1 MSRFCSHAVAS
12 VIRFS
17 TGAVHYDRLS
27 ADFAGDGAALMQES
41 EAGERVIIGGG
52 GLAGLAAAKRLV
64 DAGYRVELLE
74 QRPILGGKVSSWRD
88 AEGDWVESGLHV
100 FFGAYVE
107 IFDLMRELGIYQ
119 HILWKEHVLTY
130 TLAEGERFAF
140 RTGPFPAPLHL
151 LPAVFNN
158 HYFSWAEKLSLAK
171 ALGPMLFGSPEYR
184 ARQDGLTYSEWHC
197 KFGISDR
204 MLQKMFMPMALA
216 LKFLPPEEMSAKIVL
231 DVCGAFLRRP
241 DASKMG
247 FLAGSPQECLIGP
260 LTDYLTARGVRIRTD
275 APIRAIH
282 DGPGRRI
289 TGLALASGEVVR
301 GDWYVLAL
309 PVHKLNRLIPNE
321 WRRNERFFAGL
332 SQFEGVPVITAQLWF
347 DRQVTHIDNILFN
360 PDGRIPVYA
369 DLANT
374 TPAYACGGKS
384 RMEFCVAPARDLMD
398 LPDDEIVRRVKAN
411 VDATFPMTAPQA
423 RIVKSTVVRIPQSV
437 YWPKPGIDHLRP
449 TQATPIGNLFLAGG
463 YTTQD
468 FYDSMEGAVASGR
481 LAATALMEAAARA
494 PSPAREEIA
503 AD

>member
-1 MSRFCSHAVAS
+1 MEWNGKS
-12 VIRFS
+12 
-17 TGAVHYDRLS
+17 
-27 ADFAGDGAALMQES
+27 
-41 EAGERVIIGGG
+41 ERVVIGGG

-64 DAGYRVELLE
+64 DAGYQVEVLE

-88 AEGDWVESGLHV
+88 ADGDWVESGLHV

-107 IFDLMRELGIYQ
+107 IFDLMRELGIYDN
-119 HILWKEHVLTY
+119 ILWKEHVLTY
-130 TLAEGERFAF
+130 TLSAGERFAF
-140 RTGPFPAPLHL
+140 RTGSFPAPLHL
-151 LPAVFNN
+151 LPAVVNN
-158 HYFSWAEKLSLAK
+158 HYFSWGEKLSLAK

-184 ARQDGLTYSEWHC
+184 ARQDGLTYSEWHQ

-231 DVCGAFLRRP
+231 DVCGEFLRKP

-247 FLAGSPQECLIGP
+247 FLKGSPQDYLIGP
-260 LTDYLTARGVRIRTD
+260 LADYLTARGVRIRTD

-282 DGPGRRI
+282 EGPGRRV
-289 TGLALASGEVVR
+289 TGFELASGEVVR
-301 GDWYVLAL
+301 GDWFTLAL
-309 PVHKLNRLIPNE
+309 PVHKLNRLIPDQ
-321 WRRNERFFAGL
+321 WRREERYFAGL
-332 SQFEGVPVITAQLWF
+332 SQFEGVPVITVQLWF
-347 DRQVTHIDNILFN
+347 DRQVTHTNNILFC

-374 TPAYACGGKS
+374 TPDYAFGGKS

-398 LPDDEIVRRVKAN
+398 LPDDEIVRRTKAN
-411 VDATFPMTAPQA
+411 VDATFPDTGPQA

-449 TQATPIGNLFLAGG
+449 TQATPIPNLFLAGG

-481 LAATALMEAAARA
+481 LAATALMDAASRMPQLSLADL
-494 PSPAREEIA
+494 A

>member
-1 MSRFCSHAVAS
+1 MSFGR
-12 VIRFS
+12 VIRS
-17 TGAVHYDRLS
+17 GARRYTTVGGGKRS
-27 ADFAGDGAALMQES
+27 QEWIRGMQWNGKS
-41 EAGERVIIGGG
+41 EHVVIGGG

-64 DAGYRVELLE
+64 DAGYQVEVLE
-74 QRPILGGKVSSWRD
+74 QRPVLGGKVSSWRD

-107 IFDLMRELGIYQ
+107 IFDLMRELGIYGN
-119 HILWKEHVLTY
+119 ILWKEHVLTY
-130 TLAEGERFAF
+130 TLAEGGRFGF

-158 HYFSWAEKLSLAK
+158 HYFRWSEKLSLAK

-184 ARQDGLTYSEWHC
+184 ARQDGLTYAEWHR

-231 DVCGAFLRRP
+231 DVCGEFLRKP

-247 FLAGSPQECLIGP
+247 FLKGSPQDCLIGP
-260 LTDYLTARGVRIRTD
+260 LAGYLAARGVRIRTG

-282 DGPGRRI
+282 EGEGRRV
-289 TGLALASGEVVR
+289 TGLELGGGEVVR
-301 GDWYVLAL
+301 GDWFMLAL
-309 PVHKLNRLIPNE
+309 PVHKLNRLIPPA
-321 WRRNERFFAGL
+321 WRDERYFAGL
-332 SQFEGVPVITAQLWF
+332 SQFEGVPVITVQLWF
-347 DRQVTHIDNILFN
+347 DRQVTHVDNILFC

-374 TPAYACGGKS
+374 TPGYAFGGKS
-384 RMEFCVAPARDLMD
+384 RMEFCVAPARDLMN
-398 LPDDEIVRRVKAN
+398 LDDAEIVRRTKAN
-411 VDATFPMTAPQA
+411 VDATFPDTGPQA

-449 TQATPIGNLFLAGG
+449 TQATPIPNLFLAGG
-463 YTTQD
+463 YTTQE

-481 LAATALMEAAARA
+481 RAATALMEAAARLPL
-494 PSPAREEIA
+494 PSDTKMA

>member
-1 MSRFCSHAVAS
+1 
-12 VIRFS
+12 
-17 TGAVHYDRLS
+17 
-27 ADFAGDGAALMQES
+27 
-41 EAGERVIIGGG
+41 
-52 GLAGLAAAKRLV
+52 
-64 DAGYRVELLE
+64 
-74 QRPILGGKVSSWRD
+74 
-88 AEGDWVESGLHV
+88 
-100 FFGAYVE
+100 
-107 IFDLMRELGIYQ
+107 
-119 HILWKEHVLTY
+119 
-130 TLAEGERFAF
+130 
-140 RTGPFPAPLHL
+140 
-151 LPAVFNN
+151 
-158 HYFSWAEKLSLAK
+158 
-171 ALGPMLFGSPEYR
+171 
-184 ARQDGLTYSEWHC
+184 
-197 KFGISDR
+197 
-204 MLQKMFMPMALA
+204 MFMPMALA

-231 DVCGAFLRRP
+231 DVCGEFLRTP

-247 FLAGSPQECLIGP
+247 FLKGSPQECLIGP

-289 TGLALASGEVVR
+289 TELALASGEVVR
-301 GDWYVLAL
+301 GDWYLLAL

-374 TPAYACGGKS
+374 TPAYAFGGKS

-411 VDATFPMTAPQA
+411 VDATFPRTAPEA

-481 LAATALMEAAARA
+481 LAATALMEAAATL
-494 PSPAREEIA
+494 PFSLPIA
-503 AD
+503 AVAD

>member
-1 MSRFCSHAVAS
+1 VS
-12 VIRFS
+12 
-17 TGAVHYDRLS
+17 D
-27 ADFAGDGAALMQES
+27 
-41 EAGERVIIGGG
+41 ERGMGGTVIIGGG

-107 IFDLMRELGIYQ
+107 IFDLMREVGIYENV
-119 HILWKEHVLTY
+119 LWKEHVLTY
-130 TLAEGERFAF
+130 TLTAGERFAF
-140 RTGPFPAPLHL
+140 RTGPLPAPLHL

-158 HYFSWAEKLSLAK
+158 HYFSWPEKLSLAK
-171 ALGPMLFGSPEYR
+171 ALGPMLFGSPDYR
-184 ARQDGLTYSEWHC
+184 ARQDGLTYAEWHR

-231 DVCGAFLRRP
+231 DVCGEFLRKP

-247 FLAGSPQECLIGP
+247 FLKGSPQDCLIAP
-260 LTDYLTARGVRIRTD
+260 LADYLTARGVRIRTD

-282 DGPGRRI
+282 EGPGGRL
-289 TGLALASGEVVR
+289 TGLELDSGEVVR
-301 GDWYVLAL
+301 GDWYLLAL
-309 PVHKLNRLIPNE
+309 PVHKLNRLIPDA
-321 WRRNERFFAGL
+321 WRREERFFAGL
-332 SQFEGVPVITAQLWF
+332 SQFEGVPVITVQLWF
-347 DRQVTHIDNILFN
+347 DRQVTHVDNILFC

-374 TPAYACGGKS
+374 TPAYAFGGRS

-398 LPDDEIVRRVKAN
+398 LPDEVIVRRIKAN
-411 VDATFPMTAPQA
+411 VDATFPDTGPHAQ
-423 RIVKSTVVRIPQSV
+423 IVKSTVVRIPQSV

-449 TQATPIGNLFLAGG
+449 TQATPIANLFLAGG
-463 YTTQD
+463 YTIQG

-481 LAATALMEAAARA
+481 LAATALMEAAARTPRRA
-494 PSPAREEIA
+494 PHEMV

>member
-1 MSRFCSHAVAS
+1 MQ
-12 VIRFS
+12 FS
-17 TGAVHYDRLS
+17 STRDR
-27 ADFAGDGAALMQES
+27 
-41 EAGERVIIGGG
+41 VVIGGG

-64 DAGYRVELLE
+64 DAGYQVELLE
-74 QRPILGGKVSSWRD
+74 QRPILGGKVSAWRD
-88 AEGDWVESGLHV
+88 ADGDWIESGLHV

-107 IFDLMRELGIYQ
+107 IFDLMRELGIYE

-130 TLAEGERFAF
+130 TLSEGARFSF

-151 LPAVFNN
+151 LPAVINN
-158 HYFSWAEKLSLAK
+158 HFFSWPEKLSLAK

-184 ARQDGLTYSEWHC
+184 AQQDGLTYSEWHR

-204 MLQKMFMPMALA
+204 MLKKMFMPMALA

-231 DVCGAFLRRP
+231 DVCGEFLRKP

-247 FLAGSPQECLIGP
+247 FLKGSPQEYLTGP
-260 LTDYLTARGVRIRTD
+260 LTDYLTKRGARIRTD

-282 DGPGRRI
+282 EAPGRSVV
-289 TGLALASGEVVR
+289 GFELESGEVVR
-301 GDWYVLAL
+301 GDWYLLAL
-309 PVHKLNRLIPNE
+309 PVHKLNQLIPNQ
-321 WRRNERFFAGL
+321 WKRDERYFAGL
-332 SQFEGVPVITAQLWF
+332 SQFEGVPVITVQLWF
-347 DRQVTHIDNILFN
+347 DRQVTHVDNILFC

-374 TPAYACGGKS
+374 TPEYAYGGKS

-398 LPDDEIVRRVKAN
+398 LTDAEIVARVKAN
-411 VDATFPMTAPQA
+411 VDATFPDTGPEAQ
-423 RIVKSTVVRIPQSV
+423 IVKHSIVRIPQSV

-449 TQATPIGNLFLAGG
+449 AQATPIPNLFLAGG

-481 LAATALMEAAARA
+481 LAATALMESATRL
-494 PSPAREEIA
+494 PTSSREAIA

>member
-1 MSRFCSHAVAS
+1 MSILCSHPVS
-12 VIRFS
+12 SGDPFRP
-17 TGAVHYDRLS
+17 TAVHYNGTLTVSAEDKRASMHDR
-27 ADFAGDGAALMQES
+27 GMR
-41 EAGERVIIGGG
+41 ERVIIGGG

-64 DAGYRVELLE
+64 DAGYQVELLE

-107 IFDLMRELGIYQ
+107 IFDLMRELGIYE
-119 HILWKEHVLTY
+119 HILWKEHMLTY
-130 TLAEGERFAF
+130 TLAGGQRFAF

-158 HYFSWAEKLSLAK
+158 RYFSWRETLSLAK

-184 ARQDGLTYSEWHC
+184 ARQDGLTYSEWHR

-231 DVCGAFLRRP
+231 DVCGEFLRKP

-247 FLAGSPQECLIGP
+247 FLKGSPQDCLIGP
-260 LTDYLTARGVRIRTD
+260 LANYLARRGVRFRTD
-275 APIRAIH
+275 APVRAIH
-282 DGPGRRI
+282 EGAGRRI
-289 TGLALASGEVVR
+289 TGLELGSGEVVR
-301 GDWYVLAL
+301 GDWYLLAL
-309 PVHKLNRLIPNE
+309 PVHKLNRLIPSH
-321 WRRNERFFAGL
+321 WRRDERFFAGL
-332 SQFEGVPVITAQLWF
+332 SQFEGVPVITLQLWF
-347 DRQVTHIDNILFN
+347 DRQVTHVDNILFC

-374 TPAYACGGKS
+374 TPAYAFGGKS

-398 LPDDEIVRRVKAN
+398 LPDDEIVRRVKAH
-411 VDATFPMTAPQA
+411 VDATFPATGPGA

-449 TQATPIGNLFLAGG
+449 TQATPISNLFLAGG

-481 LAATALMEAAARA
+481 RAATALMDAAARI
-494 PSPAREEIA
+494 PFSSCEEMA

>member
-1 MSRFCSHAVAS
+1 MQ
-12 VIRFS
+12 FS
-17 TGAVHYDRLS
+17 STRDR
-27 ADFAGDGAALMQES
+27 
-41 EAGERVIIGGG
+41 VVIGGG

-64 DAGYRVELLE
+64 NAGYQVELLE
-74 QRPILGGKVSSWRD
+74 QRPILGGKVSAWRD
-88 AEGDWVESGLHV
+88 ADGDWIESGLHV

-107 IFDLMRELGIYQ
+107 IFDLMRELGIYE

-130 TLAEGERFAF
+130 TLSEGARFSF

-151 LPAVFNN
+151 LPAVINN
-158 HYFSWAEKLSLAK
+158 HFFSWPEKLSLAK

-184 ARQDGLTYSEWHC
+184 AQQDGLTYSEWHR

-204 MLQKMFMPMALA
+204 MLKKMFMPMALA

-231 DVCGAFLRRP
+231 DVCGEFLRKP

-247 FLAGSPQECLIGP
+247 FLKGSPQEYLTGP
-260 LTDYLTARGVRIRTD
+260 LTDYLTKRGARIRTD

-282 DGPGRRI
+282 EVPGRSVV
-289 TGLALASGEVVR
+289 GFELESGEVVR
-301 GDWYVLAL
+301 GDWYLLAL
-309 PVHKLNRLIPNE
+309 PVHKLNQLIPNQ
-321 WRRNERFFAGL
+321 WKRDERYFAGL
-332 SQFEGVPVITAQLWF
+332 SQFEGVPVITVQLWF
-347 DRQVTHIDNILFN
+347 DRQVTHVDNILFC

-374 TPAYACGGKS
+374 TPEYAYGGKS

-398 LPDDEIVRRVKAN
+398 LTDAEIVARVKAN
-411 VDATFPMTAPQA
+411 VDATFPDTSPEAQ
-423 RIVKSTVVRIPQSV
+423 IVKHSIVRIPQSV

-449 TQATPIGNLFLAGG
+449 AQATPIPNLFLAGG

-481 LAATALMEAAARA
+481 LAATALMESATRL
-494 PSPAREEIA
+494 PTSSREAIA

>member
-1 MSRFCSHAVAS
+1 
-12 VIRFS
+12 
-17 TGAVHYDRLS
+17 
-27 ADFAGDGAALMQES
+27 MQWNGKS
-41 EAGERVIIGGG
+41 ERVIIGGG
-52 GLAGLAAAKRLV
+52 GLTGLAAAKRLV
-64 DAGYRVELLE
+64 DAGYQVEVLE

-107 IFDLMRELGIYQ
+107 IFDLMRELGIYEN
-119 HILWKEHVLTY
+119 ILWKEHVLTY

-158 HYFSWAEKLSLAK
+158 HYFSWGEKLSLAK

-184 ARQDGLTYSEWHC
+184 ARQDGLTYAEWHR

-204 MLQKMFMPMALA
+204 MLMKMFMPMALA
-216 LKFLPPEEMSAKIVL
+216 LKFLPPQEMSAKIVL
-231 DVCGAFLRRP
+231 DVCGEFLRKP

-247 FLAGSPQECLIGP
+247 FLKGSPQEYLIGP
-260 LTDYLTARGVRIRTD
+260 LADYLTARGVRIRTGV
-275 APIRAIH
+275 PIRAIH
-282 DGPGRRI
+282 EGAGRRI
-289 TGLALASGEVVR
+289 TGLELGSGEVVR
-301 GDWYVLAL
+301 GDWFMLAL
-309 PVHKLNRLIPNE
+309 PVHKLNRLIPAH
-321 WRRNERFFAGL
+321 WRQDERYFAGL
-332 SQFEGVPVITAQLWF
+332 SQFEGVPVITVQLWF
-347 DRQVTHIDNILFN
+347 DRQVTHVDNILFC

-374 TPAYACGGKS
+374 TPDYACGGKS
-384 RMEFCVAPARDLMD
+384 RMEFCVAPARDLMH
-398 LPDDEIVRRVKAN
+398 LDDAEIVRRTKAS
-411 VDATFPMTAPQA
+411 VDTTFPASSPQA

-449 TQATPIGNLFLAGG
+449 TQATPIANLFLAGG

-481 LAATALMEAAARA
+481 LAATALMEAAARIPA
-494 PSPAREEIA
+494 PAREEAA

>member
-1 MSRFCSHAVAS
+1 MERA
-12 VIRFS
+12 
-17 TGAVHYDRLS
+17 T
-27 ADFAGDGAALMQES
+27 ES
-41 EAGERVIIGGG
+41 ERVIIGGG

-64 DAGYRVELLE
+64 DAGYQVEILE

-88 AEGDWVESGLHV
+88 ADGDWIESGLHV

-107 IFDLMRELGIYQ
+107 IFDLMREIGIYEN
-119 HILWKEHVLTY
+119 ILWKEHVLTY
-130 TLAEGERFAF
+130 TLSEGERFAF

-158 HYFSWAEKLSLAK
+158 HYFSWPEKLSLAK
-171 ALGPMLFGSPEYR
+171 ALGPMLFGSPAYR
-184 ARQDGLTYSEWHC
+184 AEQDGLTYSEWHR

-216 LKFLPPEEMSAKIVL
+216 LKFLPPQEMSAKIVL
-231 DVCGAFLRRP
+231 DVCGEFLRKP

-247 FLAGSPQECLIGP
+247 FLKGSPQDCLIGP
-260 LTDYLTARGVRIRTD
+260 LADYLTARGVRIRTD

-282 DGPGRRI
+282 EGPGRRI
-289 TGLALASGEVVR
+289 TGFELGSGEVVR
-301 GDWYVLAL
+301 GDAYLLAL
-309 PVHKLNRLIPNE
+309 PVHKLNRLIPAA
-321 WRRNERFFAGL
+321 WKRDERYFAGL
-332 SQFEGVPVITAQLWF
+332 SQFEGVPVMTVQLWF
-347 DRQVTHIDNILFN
+347 DRQVTHVDNILFC

-374 TPAYACGGKS
+374 TPDYAYGGKS
-384 RMEFCVAPARDLMD
+384 RMEFCVAPARDLMA
-398 LPDDEIVRRVKAN
+398 LPDTEIVRRTKAN
-411 VDATFPMTAPQA
+411 VDATFPTTGPQA

-449 TQATPIGNLFLAGG
+449 TQMTPIPNLFLAGG
-463 YTTQD
+463 YTTQE

-481 LAATALMEAAARA
+481 LAATALMEAAHHLSL
-494 PSPAREEIA
+494 PSGAAIA

>member
-1 MSRFCSHAVAS
+1 MHEYG
-12 VIRFS
+12 
-17 TGAVHYDRLS
+17 TG
-27 ADFAGDGAALMQES
+27 G
-41 EAGERVIIGGG
+41 RVVIGGG

-74 QRPILGGKVSSWRD
+74 QRTVLGGKVSSWRD
-88 AEGDWVESGLHV
+88 ADGDWVESGLHV
-100 FFGAYVE
+100 FFGAYIE
-107 IFDLMRELGIYQ
+107 IFDLMRELGIDGN
-119 HILWKEHVLTY
+119 ILWKEHVLTY
-130 TLAEGERFAF
+130 TLARGERFAF
-140 RTGPFPAPLHL
+140 RTGPLPAPLHL
-151 LPAVFNN
+151 LPAVYNN
-158 HYFSWAEKLSLAK
+158 HYFSWREKLSLAK

-184 ARQDGLTYSEWHC
+184 AQQDGLTYAEWHR

-231 DVCGAFLRRP
+231 DVCGQFLREP

-247 FLAGSPQECLIGP
+247 FLKGSPQDCLIGP
-260 LTDYLTARGVRIRTD
+260 LADYLTARGVRIRTG

-282 DGPGRRI
+282 AGPGKGI
-289 TGLALASGEVVR
+289 AGLELDSGEVVR
-301 GDWYVLAL
+301 GDWYLLAL
-309 PVHKLNRLIPNE
+309 PIHKLNRLIPDE
-321 WRRNERFFAGL
+321 WRREERFFAGL
-332 SQFEGVPVITAQLWF
+332 SQFEGVPVITLQLWF
-347 DRQVTHIDNILFN
+347 DRQVTHVNNILFC

-374 TPAYACGGKS
+374 TPDYAFGGKS

-398 LPDDEIVRRVKAN
+398 LPDDEIVRRIKAN
-411 VDATFPMTAPQA
+411 VDAAFPGSAPQA

-449 TQATPIGNLFLAGG
+449 TQATPIANLFLAGG
-463 YTTQD
+463 YTIQD

-481 LAATALMEAAARA
+481 LAATALMEAATRT
-494 PSPAREEIA
+494 PLRLRHEIV

>member
-1 MSRFCSHAVAS
+1 MEWNGKS
-12 VIRFS
+12 
-17 TGAVHYDRLS
+17 
-27 ADFAGDGAALMQES
+27 
-41 EAGERVIIGGG
+41 ERVIIGGG

-64 DAGYRVELLE
+64 DAGYQVELLE

-107 IFDLMRELGIYQ
+107 IFDLMRELGIYEN
-119 HILWKEHVLTY
+119 ILWKEHVLTY
-130 TLAEGERFAF
+130 TLTEGERFAF

-151 LPAVFNN
+151 LPAVINN
-158 HYFSWAEKLSLAK
+158 HYFSWLEKVSLVK

-184 ARQDGLTYSEWHC
+184 ARQDGLTYAEWHQ

-231 DVCGAFLRRP
+231 DVCGEFLRKP

-247 FLAGSPQECLIGP
+247 FLNGSPQDCLIGP
-260 LTDYLTARGVRIRTD
+260 LADYLTSRGVRIRTD

-282 DGPGRRI
+282 EGPGRRI
-289 TGLALASGEVVR
+289 TGMELGSGEVVH
-301 GDWYVLAL
+301 GDWFMLAL
-309 PVHKLNRLIPNE
+309 PVHKLNRLIPDQ
-321 WRRNERFFAGL
+321 WRRDERYFAGL
-332 SQFEGVPVITAQLWF
+332 SQFEGVPVITVQLWF
-347 DRQVTHIDNILFN
+347 D
-360 PDGRIPVYA
+360 
-369 DLANT
+369 
-374 TPAYACGGKS
+374 
-384 RMEFCVAPARDLMD
+384 E
-398 LPDDEIVRRVKAN
+398 
-411 VDATFPMTAPQA
+411 A

-449 TQATPIGNLFLAGG
+449 TQATPIANLFLAGG
-463 YTTQD
+463 YTTQE

-481 LAATALMEAAARA
+481 LAATALMEAANRIPL
-494 PSPAREEIA
+494 PSQAAMA